1 MKKLYKLSLAV
12 MLVAIA
18 SATII
23 GMNNS
28 VLKHFHT
35 PVQTFSPVSDPEHA
49 VRITVPENDKGYFIG
64 EPTILPNAVIPTP
77 PILVAPVE
85 GDASIV
91 LTTPETPTIVPT
103 TPQVPQVVDSRRSCP
118 QGMFTLV
125 WSDGSVSQ
133 SDKDPLNKDHS
144 NESTACPS

>member
-12 MLVAIA
+12 ILVAVA

-23 GMNNS
+23 GMDDPILTNPS
-28 VLKHFHT
+28 A
-35 PVQTFSPVSDPEHA
+35 PIQTFSPFSDPEH
-49 VRITVPENDKGYFIG
+49 VIRITVPENDKGYFIG
-64 EPTILPNAVIPTP
+64 EPTVLPNIQIPTP

-85 GDASIV
+85 SDASIV
-91 LTTPETPTIVPT
+91 LTAPETPTIVPT
-103 TPQVPQVVDSRRSCP
+103 TPQVPQVVDSHRSCP